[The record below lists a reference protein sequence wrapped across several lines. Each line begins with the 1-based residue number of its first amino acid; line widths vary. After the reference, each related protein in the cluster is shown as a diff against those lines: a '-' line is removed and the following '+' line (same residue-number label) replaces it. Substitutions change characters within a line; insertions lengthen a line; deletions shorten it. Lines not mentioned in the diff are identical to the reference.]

1 LDQTNINRVNE
12 HLANIDEVVVRLR
25 ESVTV
30 LCKALN
36 HLDDD
41 IESIEIYAGM
51 VKAYMIEEERKEREK
66 NGTSD
71 N

>member
-1 LDQTNINRVNE
+1 MDQANIDKVNS
-12 HLANIDEVVVRLR
+12 HLASIDEVVVRLR
-25 ESVTV
+25 EGVAV

-51 VKAYMIEEERKEREK
+51 IEAYMIEEERKERIRCE
-66 NGTSD
+66 
-71 N
+71 